1 MSEPPTTLHRA
12 KSHDVLEA
20 ARSWL
25 DKDGRIAMATVVDT
39 WGSAP
44 VGVGG
49 QLVIAA
55 DGRFEGSVSGG
66 CVEGEVISEAEDIMA
81 SGKPK
86 TLEFGVADETAWQV
100 GLPCGGQIRVF
111 VERLDRSEGL
121 PLITRALDARTN
133 RRGIVVRTRLA
144 DGHHEIVSSIPLRT
158 ARCSCT
164 PWCRR
169 RAC

>member
-12 KSHDVLEA
+12 KAHDVLEA

-25 DKDGRIAMATVVDT
+25 DKDGRIALATVVGT

-49 QLVIAA
+49 QMVVAP

-66 CVEGEVISEAEDIMA
+66 CVEGEVIAEAEDILS

-86 TLEFGVADETAWQV
+86 TLEFGVADETAWNV
-100 GLPCGGQIRVF
+100 GLSCGGTIRVF
-111 VERLDRSEGL
+111 VEKVGQS
-121 PLITRALDARTN
+121 
-133 RRGIVVRTRLA
+133 
-144 DGHHEIVSSIPLRT
+144 
-158 ARCSCT
+158 
-164 PWCRR
+164 
-169 RAC
+169 